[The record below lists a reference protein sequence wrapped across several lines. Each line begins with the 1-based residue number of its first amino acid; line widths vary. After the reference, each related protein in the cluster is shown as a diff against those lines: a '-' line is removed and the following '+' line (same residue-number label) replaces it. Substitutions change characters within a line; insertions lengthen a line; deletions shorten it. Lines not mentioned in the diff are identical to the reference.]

1 MNINKMI
8 RDISDIAVAK
18 GLVDSDWPGQLKVK
32 LRNGCGTSRG
42 GKRDGSPWIG
52 ICAGNGWDTTP
63 ESATDER
70 RTAWEQRRP
79 RPARPRALQ
88 RCKDADAGLASW
100 EEYPSITK
108 DPEIGKLV
116 GDPSDTRAPMAA
128 LLCHEIAHAIDYT
141 AGAVSIAGIDYGV
154 EGSNHGKRWQAIYRV
169 LRNAYVASGAYKP
182 VAEIVPLPS
191 KKTRA
196 PLELIGL
203 PLFAAAA

>member
-18 GLVDSDWPGQLKVK
+18 GLVDSDWPGKLKVK
-32 LRNGCGTSRG
+32 LRNGRGIPCG
-42 GKRDGSPWIG
+42 GKRGGYPYIN
-52 ICAGNGWDTTP
+52 IATGNGWHTTP
-63 ESATDER
+63 DDVTAKAVKSWQQSR
-70 RTAWEQRRP
+70 PCPKRT
-79 RPARPRALQ
+79 RALQ
-88 RCKDADAGLASW
+88 RFKDAAAGFATW
-100 EEYPSITK
+100 QEYPSISD

-128 LLCHEIAHAIDYT
+128 VLCHEIAHAIDKT
-141 AGAVSIAGIDYGV
+141 AGLVSIAGIEYGP
-154 EGSNHGKRWQAIYRV
+154 GDRAHGKRWQAIYRV

>member
-8 RDISDIAVAK
+8 RDICDIAVAK
-18 GLVDSDWPGQLKVK
+18 GLVGSDWPGKLKVK

-42 GKRDGSPWIG
+42 GMRRGEPWIG
-52 ICAGNGWDTTP
+52 ICAGSGWDTTP

-70 RTAWEQRRP
+70 RTAWEQSRP
-79 RPARPRALQ
+79 RPARTRALQ
-88 RCKDADAGLASW
+88 RFKDADAGLASW

-141 AGAVSIAGIDYGV
+141 AGAVSIAGIDYGA
-154 EGSNHGKRWQAIYRV
+154 EGSNHGKKWQAISRV

>member
-1 MNINKMI
+1 MT
-8 RDISDIAVAK
+8 AHP
-18 GLVDSDWPGQLKVK
+18 GLVSVPAPAGMP
-32 LRNGCGTSRG
+32 CG
-42 GKRDGSPWIG
+42 GKLGCYPFINIPLG
-52 ICAGNGWDTTP
+52 IGWDTTP
-63 ESATDER
+63 DDV
-70 RTAWEQRRP
+70 TAKAVKSWEQSRP
-79 RPARPRALQ
+79 CPKQTRALQ
-88 RCKDADAGLASW
+88 RFKDADAGLASW

>member
-18 GLVDSDWPGQLKVK
+18 GLVDSDWPGKLKVK

-70 RTAWEQRRP
+70 RTAWEQSRP
-79 RPARPRALQ
+79 CPKQTRALQ
-88 RCKDADAGLASW
+88 RFKDADAGLASW

>member
-18 GLVDSDWPGQLKVK
+18 GLVGSDWPGQLKVK
-32 LRNGCGTSRG
+32 LRNGRGIPCG
-42 GKRDGSPWIG
+42 GKLGGYPYIN
-52 ICAGNGWDTTP
+52 IATGNGWHTTP
-63 ESATDER
+63 DKV
-70 RTAWEQRRP
+70 TAKAVKSWEQSRP
-79 RPARPRALQ
+79 CPKRTRALQ
-88 RCKDADAGLASW
+88 RFKDADAGFATLQ
-100 EEYPSITK
+100 EYPSISD

-116 GDPSDTRAPMAA
+116 GDPGDTRAPMAA
-128 LLCHEIAHAIDYT
+128 VLCHEIAHAIDKT
-141 AGAVSIAGIDYGV
+141 AGLVSIAGIEYGP
-154 EGSNHGKRWQAIYRV
+154 GDRAHGKRWQAIYRV

>member
-18 GLVDSDWPGQLKVK
+18 GLVDSDWPGKLKVK
-32 LRNGCGTSRG
+32 LRNGRGIPCG
-42 GKRDGSPWIG
+42 GKRGGFPFISI
-52 ICAGNGWDTTP
+52 ALGNGWHTTP
-63 ESATDER
+63 DKV
-70 RTAWEQRRP
+70 TAKAVKSWEQSRP
-79 RPARPRALQ
+79 CPKRTRALQ
-88 RCKDADAGLASW
+88 RFKDADAGLATW
-100 EEYPSITK
+100 EEYPSISD

-128 LLCHEIAHAIDYT
+128 TLCHEIAHAIDYT
-141 AGAVSIAGIDYGV
+141 AGAVSIAGIEYGT
-154 EGSNHGKRWQAIYRV
+154 GDRIHGKRWQAIYRV
-169 LRNAYVASGAYKP
+169 LRNAYVASGAYKLAP
-182 VAEIVPLPS
+182 KALSVSS

>member
-18 GLVDSDWPGQLKVK
+18 GLVGSDWPGQLKVK

-42 GKRDGSPWIG
+42 GMRDGSPWIG

-70 RTAWEQRRP
+70 RTAWEQSRP
-79 RPARPRALQ
+79 RPARNRALQ
-88 RCKDADAGLASW
+88 RFKDADAGLATW

>member
-8 RDISDIAVAK
+8 RDISDIAEAK
-18 GLVDSDWPGQLKVK
+18 GLVDSDWPGKLKVK

-70 RTAWEQRRP
+70 RTAWEQSRP
-79 RPARPRALQ
+79 CPKQTRALQ
-88 RCKDADAGLASW
+88 RFKDADAGLASW

-203 PLFAAAA
+203 PRFAAAA